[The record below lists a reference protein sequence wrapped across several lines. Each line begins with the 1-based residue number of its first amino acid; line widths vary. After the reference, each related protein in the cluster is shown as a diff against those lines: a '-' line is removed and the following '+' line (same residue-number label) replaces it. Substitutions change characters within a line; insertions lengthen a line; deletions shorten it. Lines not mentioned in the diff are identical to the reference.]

1 MRRSLLPLAL
11 IGLLALPMPGAQAA
25 ALTDDL
31 QGLSK
36 QQVEDSVEFAF
47 GNALFFLFHEAGHM
61 LVSEFNLPVL
71 GREEDAVDTL
81 STLLLLEAD
90 GEVFDTAL
98 TDSVDGWTFSAEA
111 SEAAEEEQA
120 LWDVHALDRQR
131 AFSMVCM
138 MVGKDAEKFKESADN
153 LEFPEERRKQCVG
166 EYQKARDSW
175 FGVLK
180 PHQRTDGQNNKFTI
194 TYKKPNNKELRD
206 YADLTKTAKVLDI
219 LAELL
224 SGLYKLDDG
233 IKLTAAEC
241 GESNAYWS
249 PNEREVTYCYELTQL
264 HTQTVANYFRNGE
277 DNNGD
282 DEAEEKTSEAKPA
295 STKVFGTATARK

>member
-1 MRRSLLPLAL
+1 MKVRKFSQTLNVREGCRNTSATILLHPTLKARRYRINQPRDDRQIPASLGSRTRQINIDFRKQTGPMRRSLLPLAL

-194 TYKKPNNKELRD
+194 TYKCLFK
-206 YADLTKTAKVLDI
+206 
-219 LAELL
+219 
-224 SGLYKLDDG
+224 
-233 IKLTAAEC
+233 
-241 GESNAYWS
+241 
-249 PNEREVTYCYELTQL
+249 
-264 HTQTVANYFRNGE
+264 NG
-277 DNNGD
+277 GR
-282 DEAEEKTSEAKPA
+282 
-295 STKVFGTATARK
+295 ARG

>member
-11 IGLLALPMPGAQAA
+11 FGLFALPMAGAQAT

-90 GEVFDTAL
+90 DEVFDTAL

-111 SEAAEEEQA
+111 SEAAEEE
-120 LWDVHALDRQR
+120 LPMWDVHALDRQR

-153 LEFPEERRKQCVG
+153 LEFPEERRRQCVG
-166 EYQKARDSW
+166 EYLKAHDSW

-180 PHQRTDGQNNKFTI
+180 PHLRTDGQNNKFTI
-194 TYKKPNNKELRD
+194 TYKKPNNRELED

-241 GESNAYWS
+241 GEPNAYWS
-249 PNEREVTYCYELTQL
+249 AGGREVIYCYELMQW
-264 HTQTVANYFRNGE
+264 HMQTVAKYFKEEEGKTDESQEAVE
-277 DNNGD
+277 D
-282 DEAEEKTSEAKPA
+282 EKKP
-295 STKVFGTATARK
+295 TLQNLFGKATARW

>member
-11 IGLLALPMPGAQAA
+11 LGLFALPMHGAQAT

-90 GEVFDTAL
+90 DEVFDTAL

-111 SEAAEEEQA
+111 SEAAEEELAMWGRPRAGPPARLQHG
-120 LWDVHALDRQR
+120 LHDGRQ
-131 AFSMVCM
+131 
-138 MVGKDAEKFKESADN
+138 G
-153 LEFPEERRKQCVG
+153 
-166 EYQKARDSW
+166 
-175 FGVLK
+175 
-180 PHQRTDGQNNKFTI
+180 
-194 TYKKPNNKELRD
+194 
-206 YADLTKTAKVLDI
+206 
-219 LAELL
+219 
-224 SGLYKLDDG
+224 
-233 IKLTAAEC
+233 C
-241 GESNAYWS
+241 GEIQGIGRQPRISGGTPQAVRRRISES
-249 PNEREVTYCYELTQL
+249 P
-264 HTQTVANYFRNGE
+264 
-277 DNNGD
+277 
-282 DEAEEKTSEAKPA
+282 
-295 STKVFGTATARK
+295 